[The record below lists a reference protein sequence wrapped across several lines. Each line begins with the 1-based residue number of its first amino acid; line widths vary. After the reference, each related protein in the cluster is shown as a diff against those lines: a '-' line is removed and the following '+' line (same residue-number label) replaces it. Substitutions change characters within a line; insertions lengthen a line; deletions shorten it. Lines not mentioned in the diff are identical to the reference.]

1 MVIRTTGMAAR
12 RGTLGTP
19 PRRASGR
26 YRTKDPTRLGQ
37 YCIATSPPHRRL
49 IDREIESSCLKTWRL
64 RFAERSETHTSTSG
78 ARKLAKNEV
87 FPAQRRAGASNAE
100 TNTGLLGN
108 LPMLALGRSFTAE
121 LRNSR
126 PEISKKLSK
135 WHPRGRK
142 QTNQT
147 RSI

>member
-1 MVIRTTGMAAR
+1 MAAR

-37 YCIATSPPHRRL
+37 YCIATSPPHGRL
-49 IDREIESSCLKTWRL
+49 LHREIAHSL
-64 RFAERSETHTSTSG
+64 RSTYKCSFG
-78 ARKLAKNEV
+78 HGFMSVRYIDAKNEV

-100 TNTGLLGN
+100 TITGLLGN

>member
-1 MVIRTTGMAAR
+1 MVIRTTEMAAR

-37 YCIATSPPHRRL
+37 HCIALSTNVDPHRLHRN
-49 IDREIESSCLKTWRL
+49 RGGVAST
-64 RFAERSETHTSTSG
+64 FGHTFMSVRYIG
-78 ARKLAKNEV
+78 AKNEV
-87 FPAQRRAGASNAE
+87 FPAQRRTGASNAE
-100 TNTGLLGN
+100 TNTGLLWS
-108 LPMLALGRSFTAE
+108 LPMLSLGRSFAAE
-121 LRNSR
+121 LRNAR
-126 PEISKKLSK
+126 PEIPKKLSK
-135 WHPRGRK
+135 WHPMGRK